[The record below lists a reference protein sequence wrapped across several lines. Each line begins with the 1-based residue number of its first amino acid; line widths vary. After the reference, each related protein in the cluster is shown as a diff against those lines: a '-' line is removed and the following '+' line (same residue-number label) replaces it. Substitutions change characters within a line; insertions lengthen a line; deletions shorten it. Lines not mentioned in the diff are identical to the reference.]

1 MTGFDYIVLGILGLS
16 ILLSVMRGLV
26 QEVMALAGWAVS
38 AWLAFHYSTL
48 AAPYMPAAIPSPEL
62 RYLAAL
68 VLVFF
73 ASWIVCSLLRLTLAQ
88 FLKVSGLRPLDRLL
102 GAGFGLV
109 RGFLFA
115 LMLVLIAGLTSLP
128 KSPLWRNAMFSPLF
142 EQAAVMALPWLPQDL
157 AGHIH
162 YD

>member
-26 QEVMALAGWAVS
+26 QEVMALAGWAIS
-38 AWLAFHYSTL
+38 AWVAFHYSTL
-48 AAPYMPAAIPSPEL
+48 TTPYMPQAIPSPQL
-62 RYLAAL
+62 RYLAAV
-68 VLVFF
+68 VLLFF

-88 FLKVSGLRPLDRLL
+88 FLKVTGLRPLDRLL
-102 GAGFGLV
+102 GAVFGV
-109 RGFLFA
+109 ARGFLFT
-115 LMLVLIAGLTSLP
+115 LMIVLIAGLTDVP
-128 KSPLWRNAMFSPLF
+128 RSPLWRNAMFSPLF

-157 AGHIH
+157 ARHIH